1 MYKLDQ
7 LYLSLKPKYKPMKTS
22 ARVISALIL
31 ISALFS
37 AAEVNAQNTDLVN
50 TQVRNGLTNHYKK
63 YPQEKIFVHTD
74 ADLYTNGQTIW
85 YKLYAA
91 AYGKPTELSRIAYV
105 VLTDSTGKA
114 VLKNKLPM
122 TGGKAYGNLD
132 LPDSLH
138 SGWYQLTGLTAWM
151 MNFDEAGL
159 FHKRIYIQNLTEKL
173 PKQSAENKE
182 TKYHIL
188 FYPEGGELV
197 EGTLCNIAFKAWDAN
212 GLPVK
217 VEGEITSSDHTV
229 IAKLKTIHDGM
240 GSFEMEGFS
249 IKNYTAQV
257 RFPDQTEQT
266 IALPLFKKQG
276 LVLKVNSLPGDVVE
290 LRLSA
295 GSALEQSRNIVVA
308 AFQENGT
315 IKTFPLIL
323 NQGINLVALN
333 KSELSTGVL
342 RITAFSERGVP
353 LAERIAY
360 INKEDQLQLSLK
372 SSGISFD
379 PRAKSTFKLTS
390 ELSAREPVAG
400 NFSVAITDADAVG
413 ASEDDNIYTS
423 LLLSSELKGKI
434 YHPGYYFQNKSDSLK
449 QQLDL
454 VMLTNGWRHFK
465 WDKILNDE
473 PLTLKYFVENTQFLV
488 GKIENY
494 KEQDKLRV
502 KLIVSNDDSTKY
514 AGIIEPDTAGNF
526 VLRDYKYRGTAQIM
540 YQVLNKKNRRQQA
553 TIKFLNSGIDNS
565 SFWVDTLDCFTQPK
579 LTANG
584 LFLSDAFASNNNNA
598 FANSILLK
606 TVNVK
611 EHRTPLQM
619 VVENHVKHLE
629 ATNAYYFDLL
639 NETPGPSGGP
649 MGGGVLSYLQGKVP
663 GLDIS
668 IDPATGVHFKYH
680 GASSVYGSGSEPIF
694 YVDEA
699 MSNFEDI
706 TSIPMTDIALVR
718 FVPPPVPFAPM
729 NGGFIGAIMVYTKNG
744 NDLKGKVNPLFG
756 QYQFNGYSVTR
767 EFASPDYSS
776 SKPKPKADTRTTLY
790 WEHDLETDNFGSA
803 KFYFYNSDKAKHY
816 RVVIQGMDAQ
826 GRIGYLSEV
835 F

>member
-1 MYKLDQ
+1 
-7 LYLSLKPKYKPMKTS
+7 MKNFAGIFS
-22 ARVISALIL
+22 ALIFISALL
-31 ISALFS
+31 TG
-37 AAEVNAQNTDLVN
+37 AEVYAQNTDSVN
-50 TQVRNGLTNHYKK
+50 TYVRTALTNHYKK
-63 YPQEKIFVHTD
+63 YPQEKVFIHTD
-74 ADLYTNGQTIW
+74 ADLYANGQTIW
-85 YKLYAA
+85 YKVYAS

-105 VLTDSTGKA
+105 VLTDSTGKV
-114 VLKNKLPM
+114 VLKNKLPIN
-122 TGGKAYGNLD
+122 GGTAHGNLD

-159 FHKRIYIQNLTEKL
+159 FHKRIYVQNLAEKL
-173 PKQSAENKE
+173 PAPSDANNE

-188 FYPEGGELV
+188 FYPEGGDLV
-197 EGTLCNIAFKAWDAN
+197 EGTLCNIAFKAWDDK

-217 VEGEITSSDHTV
+217 VEGEIISSDNAQ

-240 GSFEMEGFS
+240 GDFEMEGFS
-249 IKNYTAQV
+249 IKNYTAKV
-257 RFPDQTEQT
+257 RFPDQSEQT
-266 IALPLFKKQG
+266 IALPPFKKQG
-276 LVLKVNSLPGDVVE
+276 LVLKVNSLPADVIEV
-290 LRLSA
+290 RLSV
-295 GSALEQSRNIVVA
+295 GNGLEKYRNIVVA

-315 IKTFPLIL
+315 IKTFPLVL
-323 NQGINLVALN
+323 NQGINLINLN
-333 KSELSTGVL
+333 KSDFATGIL
-342 RITAFSERGVP
+342 RITAFNDKGVP
-353 LAERIAY
+353 LAERIAF
-360 INKEDQLQLSLK
+360 INRDDQLKLSLK
-372 SSGISFD
+372 ASGLSFD
-379 PRAKSTFKLTS
+379 PRAKSTFKLTA
-390 ELSAREPVAG
+390 ELSAREPIAG

-423 LLLSSELKGKI
+423 LLISAELQGKI

-465 WDKILNDE
+465 WDMILNDQ
-473 PLTLKYFVENTQFLV
+473 PFALKYFVESTQFLV

-494 KEQDKLRV
+494 KEQDKLKV

-514 AGIIEPDTAGNF
+514 AGVIEPDTAGNF

-540 YQVLNKKNRRQQA
+540 YQVIGKKNKRQHGS
-553 TIKFLNSGIDNS
+553 IKFLNSGIDNS

-579 LTANG
+579 LSADG
-584 LFLSDAFASNNNNA
+584 LFLSDAFAAKSDKA

-629 ATNAYYFDLL
+629 ATNAYDFDLL

-668 IDPATGVHFKYH
+668 IDPATGVHYKYH
-680 GASSVYGSGSEPIF
+680 GASSIFGAGNEPIF

-699 MSNFEDI
+699 MSDFEDI
-706 TSIPMTDIALVR
+706 SSIPMTDIALVR

-744 NDLKGKVNPLFG
+744 NDLKGRVNPLFG
-756 QYQFNGYSVTR
+756 HYQFNGYSITR
-767 EFASPDYSS
+767 EFASPDYGS
-776 SKPKPKADTRTTLY
+776 SKPGPKTDTRTTLY
-790 WEHDLETDNFGSA
+790 WQHDLETDNFGSS
-803 KFYFYNSDKAKHY
+803 KFHFYNSDKAKHY

-826 GRIGYLSEV
+826 GRIGYLNEV

>member
-1 MYKLDQ
+1 
-7 LYLSLKPKYKPMKTS
+7 MKNS
-22 ARVISALIL
+22 ARIFSALIL
-31 ISALFS
+31 ISALLKGV
-37 AAEVNAQNTDLVN
+37 EVFAQNTDSVN
-50 TQVRNGLTNHYKK
+50 THVRTALTNHYKK
-63 YPQEKIFVHTD
+63 YPQEKVFIHTD
-74 ADLYTNGQTIW
+74 ADLYANGQTIW
-85 YKLYAA
+85 YKLYTA
-91 AYGKPTELSRIAYV
+91 AYGKPTELSKIAYV
-105 VLTDSTGKA
+105 VLTDSTGKV
-114 VLKNKLPM
+114 VLKNKLPIN
-122 TGGKAYGNLD
+122 GGTAHGNLD

-159 FHKRIYIQNLTEKL
+159 FHKRIYVQNLAEKL
-173 PKQSAENKE
+173 PVPSDANNE

-188 FYPEGGELV
+188 FYPEGGDLV
-197 EGTLCNIAFKAWDAN
+197 EGTLCNIAFKAWDDR

-217 VEGEITSSDHTV
+217 VEGEITSSDHTE

-257 RFPDQTEQT
+257 RFPDQSEQT
-266 IALPLFKKQG
+266 IALPPFKKQG
-276 LVLKVNSLPGDVVE
+276 LVLKVNSLPADVIE
-290 LRLSA
+290 LRLSV
-295 GSALEQSRNIVVA
+295 GNGMEKYRNIVVA

-323 NQGINLVALN
+323 NQGINLVKLN
-333 KSELSTGVL
+333 KSDFATGIL
-342 RITAFSERGVP
+342 RFTVFNDQGIP
-353 LAERIAY
+353 LAERITF
-360 INKEDQLQLSLK
+360 IDKGDQLKLSLK
-372 SSGISFD
+372 TSGISFD
-379 PRAKSTFKLTS
+379 PRARSGFKLTS
-390 ELSAREPVAG
+390 ELSAREPIAG

-423 LLLSSELKGKI
+423 LLISSELKGKI

-465 WDKILNDE
+465 WDMILNDQ
-473 PLTLKYFVENTQFLV
+473 PFALKYFVESTQFLV

-494 KEQDKLRV
+494 KEEDKLKV

-514 AGIIEPDTAGNF
+514 AGVVEPDTAGNF

-540 YQVLNKKNRRQQA
+540 YQVIGKKNKRQHGS
-553 TIKFLNSGIDNS
+553 IKFLNSGIDNS

-579 LTANG
+579 LSADG
-584 LFLSDAFASNNNNA
+584 LFLSDAFAAKSDKA

-619 VVENHVKHLE
+619 VVENHVKHLD
-629 ATNAYYFDLL
+629 ANTSFDFDLL
-639 NETPGPSGGP
+639 DNPPPPYTPIN
-649 MGGGVLSYLQGKVP
+649 GGVLAYLVGRVP
-663 GLDIS
+663 GLS
-668 IDPATGVHFKYH
+668 IEGSHFQYH
-680 GASSVYGSGSEPIF
+680 GAGNLDGKTDPVF
-694 YVDEA
+694 YIDEA
-699 MSNFEDI
+699 QAIADEVIDLPI
-706 TSIPMTDIALVR
+706 YDIALVR
-718 FVPPPVPFAPM
+718 FIPSPVPFAPL
-729 NGGFIGAIMVYTKNG
+729 NGGFVGAIMVYTKNG
-744 NDLKGKVNPLFG
+744 NDLKGKTNPLFG
-756 QYQFNGYSVTR
+756 HYQFNGYSITR

-776 SKPKPKADTRTTLY
+776 SKPNPKADTRTTLY
-790 WEHDLETDNFGSA
+790 WQHDLETDNFGSA
-803 KFYFYNSDKAKHY
+803 KFHFYNSDKAKHY